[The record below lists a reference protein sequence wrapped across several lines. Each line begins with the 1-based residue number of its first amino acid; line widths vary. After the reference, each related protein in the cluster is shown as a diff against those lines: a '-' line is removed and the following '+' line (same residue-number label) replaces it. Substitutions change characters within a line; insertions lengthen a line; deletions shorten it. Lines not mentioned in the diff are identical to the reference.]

1 MAKTMQYALLAAGVV
16 FAAIAI
22 RRCDPFAP
30 PTDFSYGSHLRPRVF
45 VSHEPLL
52 PKPGDK
58 ITLRVA
64 PDLDAGATVQKA
76 FATLRQEG
84 GSALPE
90 QQCSPTGGTFTCEF
104 TLGNADA
111 KWIYTGRIELA
122 GGDRVGARSEYRFS
136 ALHTLPVDGLVDV
149 RVPVTVPAN
158 FADTYRMDLAFARDP
173 QNFDE
178 QPFVDAAGN
187 AIFNGILADP
197 VYRWRDNQLG
207 FHLYTRPGLVESY
220 YVPRDTRC
228 GKNPWPTDAGFPGAL
243 AAIEVVG
250 ILHRKTTS
258 SNGIEGSG
266 AAPSTVAF
274 RDCAGSAVKRADVGT
289 FSANAGITEFVSVAK
304 HEFGH
309 AAFGLGDEYT
319 EAQSTRN
326 VQAPP
331 PTLSSSEC
339 CCQLQNATGTTGGG
353 ERGGGSASIRRLAT
367 V

>member
-90 QQCSPTGGTFTCEF
+90 QQCSPTG
-104 TLGNADA
+104 
-111 KWIYTGRIELA
+111 
-122 GGDRVGARSEYRFS
+122 
-136 ALHTLPVDGLVDV
+136 
-149 RVPVTVPAN
+149 PVTVPAN

-339 CCQLQNATGTTGGG
+339 CCQLQNTTGTTGGG